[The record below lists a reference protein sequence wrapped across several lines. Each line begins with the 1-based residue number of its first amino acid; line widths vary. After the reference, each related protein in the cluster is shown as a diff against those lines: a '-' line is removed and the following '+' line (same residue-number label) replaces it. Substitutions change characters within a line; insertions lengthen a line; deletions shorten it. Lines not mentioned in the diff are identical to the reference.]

1 MKSIITLFALIFAVN
16 TQAQI
21 LTQQISNHPI
31 FPDVERYIDVTMQ
44 TANAGAEVFEFWYQ
58 IRYIKDDTDI
68 TGTLQ
73 QPTNQKIS
81 TDQTKKILLR
91 DSLFNPIPNPEWDG
105 ISEDEYDMYLWVTG
119 WELIMT
125 LINQPTN
132 ISNMIRQYIL
142 INDEEEYF
150 DN

>member
-1 MKSIITLFALIFAVN
+1 MKSIITLFALIFTIN

-21 LTQQISNHPI
+21 LTQKISNHPI
-31 FPDVERYIDVTMQ
+31 FPDVERYVDVTMQ

-58 IRYIKDDTDI
+58 VRYIKDDTDI

-91 DSLFNPIPNPEWDG
+91 DSLFQPIPNPDWDS
-105 ISEDEYDMYLWVTG
+105 ISTDDYDMYLWVDG
-119 WELIMT
+119 WTLIMT

>member
-1 MKSIITLFALIFAVN
+1 MKQFLTLLLLAFSL
-16 TQAQI
+16 QSSAQI

-31 FPDVERYIDVTMQ
+31 FPDVERYVDVTMQ

-58 IRYIKDDTDI
+58 VRYERDGTDV
-68 TGTLQ
+68 TTYFQ

-91 DSLFNPIPNPEWDG
+91 DSLFQPIPNPEWDG
-105 ISEDEYDMYLWVTG
+105 ISEDDYDKYLWVTG

-132 ISNMIRQYIL
+132 ISEMIRQYIL
-142 INDEEEYF
+142 LNDEEDYF